1 MKRQYKAYNV
11 ITQICIFAESRTLSM
26 KEIITDEDVKNHV
39 NNNEAFPMC
48 IERYGCPYRETYN
61 GIGGR
66 VYVTNDG
73 YVVVS
78 TSLYLGYYRMTRE
91 ELDKIFQLSDDKSG
105 RGRYGFFETEKEM
118 ELLYVDGEVNPKL
131 LEELK

>member
-1 MKRQYKAYNV
+1 MFKANPH
-11 ITQICIFAESRTLSM
+11 TIFSLSCTR
-26 KEIITDEDVKNHV
+26 KCK
-39 NNNEAFPMC
+39 
-48 IERYGCPYRETYN
+48 
-61 GIGGR
+61 
-66 VYVTNDG
+66 
-73 YVVVS
+73 
-78 TSLYLGYYRMTRE
+78 LGYYRMTRE